1 MTKRMSTIT
10 PLSKPPRRTFSV
22 DVAASAGKTH
32 AAMLRR
38 MLPKARAM
46 VGGRLE
52 DLSVAIVGDRKMAEL
67 HETYMGIAGPTD
79 VLTFELDHDAR
90 GRVTAGEVV
99 VCVPH
104 AARLARAARV
114 PLRDELLLYALHG
127 MLHLAGFDDRTG
139 RDFAAMHQR
148 EDDILQ
154 RLGVGAVFS
163 RGAAVAVTAATKTTA
178 RRRQQKGGTLR

>member
-1 MTKRMSTIT
+1 M
-10 PLSKPPRRTFSV
+10 P
-22 DVAASAGKTH
+22 AALALDL
-32 AAMLRR
+32 AAAAPTGRPHLPYLRR
-38 MLPKARAM
+38 QLPRAH
-46 VGGRLE
+46 RILKPALRE
-52 DLSVAIVGDRKMAEL
+52 LSIALVGDRRMADL
-67 HETYMGIAGPTD
+67 HERFMGLRGPTD

-127 MLHLAGFDDRTG
+127 MLHLAGFDDRTD

-163 RGAAVAVTAATKTTA
+163 RGAAVAATAATKTTA
-178 RRRQQKGGTLR
+178 RRRQQKGGTSR